1 MALRENGVQRRPFR
15 FRFGLPGGAEIIPCT
30 LVFQPEPGFVQDG
43 GDDDRSA
50 KSGCAHGT
58 SREIWPKRKVM
69 CCFLALDQFGVFQV
83 RGGPSRQQLRVWCLS
98 HQLWPES
105 RSAPTLV
112 SSCGGHGKTC
122 AQALQAA
129 RCVLEEWSGMAS
141 DEKYGVDG
149 AKLRDR
155 LGFTPRVQRLG
166 YWYGRNRY
174 RLVRR
179 RGGSGSRIVE
189 ERAVVTREY
198 SRRSGAGGVGG
209 RENPSS
215 TFGYLDFKRPQSGR
229 YSSLGHG
236 DLV

>member
-1 MALRENGVQRRPFR
+1 
-15 FRFGLPGGAEIIPCT
+15 
-30 LVFQPEPGFVQDG
+30 
-43 GDDDRSA
+43 
-50 KSGCAHGT
+50 
-58 SREIWPKRKVM
+58 M
-69 CCFLALDQFGVFQV
+69 CCFLALDEFGEFQV

-98 HQLWPES
+98 HQLWGES
-105 RSAPTLV
+105 RIRVGSAPTLV
-112 SSCGGHGKTC
+112 SSCGATGRRGAH
-122 AQALQAA
+122 ALQAA
-129 RCVLEEWSGMAS
+129 WFVLEEWTGMAS

-179 RGGSGSRIVE
+179 RGGLGGRVVE
-189 ERAVVTREY
+189 ERAAVTREY
-198 SRRSGAGGVGG
+198 SRRSGAAGVGG